1 MAKRLLRLRVNGEDY
16 EVYIDPWKVLRD
28 VLRDELGLTGAKE
41 GCDTGDC
48 GACTV
53 LIDGKAV
60 KSCLVL
66 ALQVHDEEI
75 TTIEGLAGGD
85 GLHPLQQSFIDH
97 YAVQCGYCTP
107 GVIMSAKALLDENPS
122 PTETEVKRALR
133 GNLCR
138 CTGYVNI
145 IRAILETKQAR
156 GAARR

>member
-97 YAVQCGYCTP
+97 YAVQCGYCSP